1 MNESDNTE
9 KREILNYLK
18 KIDKIETVVIGIDG
32 SNGLR
37 SKVKE
42 IERFIEEFK
51 PQLVNLTRIYTAV
64 EEIKK
69 NTYRVF
75 WVILTSSVIALGSRF
90 IQITIQDKA
99 NREVVALKQETS
111 QTLSTLAEEV
121 SKERKAN
128 SAPSKQ

>member
-18 KIDKIETVVIGIDG
+18 KIDKIETLVIGVDG

>member
-18 KIDKIETVVIGIDG
+18 KIDKIETLVIGVDG

-69 NTYRVF
+69 NTYRVLLLWAVGLF
-75 WVILTSSVIALGSRF
+75 RSLSKTK
-90 IQITIQDKA
+90 QIGK
-99 NREVVALKQETS
+99 L
-111 QTLSTLAEEV
+111 
-121 SKERKAN
+121 
-128 SAPSKQ
+128 